1 MIEDWLNVDLYYLH
15 FQHHVSVCVSGKPEC
30 DWGLAERRLVL
41 LAFLV
46 SRLCLFLRKPERDW
60 GLAERRLVLLAFS
73 ASCLCSCL
81 REARTWLKTGRNCCR
96 FGRSYLHRRMICE
109 RGWSMRASV
118 DVVVDWYV
126 LLDHIISLVGRI
138 TCTKCKEAAY
148 CYQWTL
154 VCGSLPVSVC
164 FFVCVCWLQPW
175 AVLEQP
181 NQLRCRLGCGLLR
194 NHLLGVESPRRRGS
208 FGGGRPSLWCSLSSK
223 FFDLDPLSLLVFWL
237 PNHWRRH
244 RGRPLT
250 IWLRRID
257 THLQSVYNGS
267 TQPSDRTFM
276 ES

>member
-1 MIEDWLNVDLYYLH
+1 
-15 FQHHVSVCVSGKPEC
+15 
-30 DWGLAERRLVL
+30 
-41 LAFLV
+41 
-46 SRLCLFLRKPERDW
+46 LFLRKPERDW

-73 ASCLCSCL
+73 ASCLCLCL

-109 RGWSMRASV
+109 HGWSMRASV

-148 CYQWTL
+148 CYQCPL

-164 FFVCVCWLQPW
+164 FCMC
-175 AVLEQP
+175 
-181 NQLRCRLGCGLLR
+181 LLVTAMSCAR
-194 NHLLGVESPRRRGS
+194 TAEPVEMS
-208 FGGGRPSLWCSLSSK
+208 FGMWTPKEPSIRCGIPQEKGQFWGEVAPSLWCSLSSK

-257 THLQSVYNGS
+257 TDLQSVYNGIHS
-267 TQPSDRTFM
+267 AFRPHIHGKLGNQKGQGKVDILHVIGEMVHALLPVWRVKILLYWCGILTAGG
-276 ES
+276 

>member
-1 MIEDWLNVDLYYLH
+1 MFLLSNLCLY
-15 FQHHVSVCVSGKPEC
+15 FIVIMWIQH
-30 DWGLAERRLVL
+30 AL
-41 LAFLV
+41 LPYRINDFRFSFSA

-73 ASCLCSCL
+73 ASCLCFCL

-148 CYQWTL
+148 CYQCPL

-164 FFVCVCWLQPW
+164 FCMC
-175 AVLEQP
+175 
-181 NQLRCRLGCGLLR
+181 LLVTAMSCAR
-194 NHLLGVESPRRRGS
+194 TAEPVEMS
-208 FGGGRPSLWCSLSSK
+208 FGMWTPKEPSIRCGIPQEKGQFWGRSP
-223 FFDLDPLSLLVFWL
+223 P
-237 PNHWRRH
+237 
-244 RGRPLT
+244 
-250 IWLRRID
+250 
-257 THLQSVYNGS
+257 
-267 TQPSDRTFM
+267 PSDAAFRQN
-276 ES
+276 SLILIPCHC